1 MIVHI
6 DMLGLIIIGL
16 FSLSCNK
23 CVYIYIYIIY
33 TYLTVSYRCCL
44 RFTTSLHRVY
54 LSLSFVIVKTFGK
67 RLPRWQ
73 VVVSGAGPAGLL
85 AARSILDHRPDVEV
99 DVFEKRGDSI
109 AEFLGGKAEQ
119 DDEAPVCGK
128 TMRKT
133 MGEW

>member
-1 MIVHI
+1 MRIF
-6 DMLGLIIIGL
+6 LL
-16 FSLSCNK
+16 
-23 CVYIYIYIIY
+23 Y

-54 LSLSFVIVKTFGK
+54 LSLSFVIVKAFGK

-99 DVFEKRGDSI
+99 EVFEKRGDSI
-109 AEFLGGKAEQ
+109 AEFLRGKAGQ